1 MLAVAMVSVGHLVRV
16 SQIFGRLYKCPYLY
30 KSTWFI
36 FQKYQKYIVLWHTD
50 RDIELFCD
58 FAGVGLKV
66 SFGEVPLRESDFSD
80 FLKWALDWYQFA
92 GFSAIIS
99 NFKKSG
105 IIFAQYRSP
114 RD

>member
-1 MLAVAMVSVGHLVRV
+1 MLAVALVSVGHLVRV

-36 FQKYQKYIVLWHTD
+36 FQKYQKIHCPLAQQTD
-50 RDIELFCD
+50 LDIELFCD

-80 FLKWALDWYQFA
+80 FLK
-92 GFSAIIS
+92 
-99 NFKKSG
+99 
-105 IIFAQYRSP
+105 
-114 RD
+114 